1 MRPALSPRFAEG
13 LCRKASTAHSS
24 SEEAHY
30 SSSLSP
36 LLRLSFPRT
45 FHQSFFV
52 AELFLRQKF
61 DLDLTYTALL
71 YVQHGKPDVFILNGV
86 HIAVNRQK
94 AQKTDY
100 KSAESIVVS
109 LGQLYAE
116 FSSTSS
122 ISVIPSI
129 VKVVSFILDI
139 SSSSLS
145 YSS

>member
-1 MRPALSPRFAEG
+1 MRR
-13 LCRKASTAHSS
+13 
-24 SEEAHY
+24 Y
-30 SSSLSP
+30 
-36 LLRLSFPRT
+36 
-45 FHQSFFV
+45 
-52 AELFLRQKF
+52 
-61 DLDLTYTALL
+61 L

-94 AQKTDY
+94 AQKANY

-116 FSSTSS
+116 FFPSTSS